1 MTITMTNTSIRYVTK
16 KTRKNNHKI
25 SATRK
30 MMRIIN
36 PTKGDSHYEDI

>member
-1 MTITMTNTSIRYVTK
+1 MTNTSIRYLTK

-30 MMRIIN
+30 MMTIIN
-36 PTKGDSHYEDI
+36 PTEGDSDYEDI